1 MYKSLDSS
9 LKYRYVF
16 LCHLVYRERLIRYS
30 RAEVGDKL
38 GYD

>member
-16 LCHLVYRERLIRYS
+16 LCLVYRERLIRYS